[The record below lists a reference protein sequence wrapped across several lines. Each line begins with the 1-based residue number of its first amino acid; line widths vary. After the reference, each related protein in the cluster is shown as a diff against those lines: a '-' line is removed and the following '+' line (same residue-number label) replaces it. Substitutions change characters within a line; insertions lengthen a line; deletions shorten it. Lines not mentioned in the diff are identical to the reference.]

1 MSRAHPDGPSTEP
14 LTTFLAWP
22 AARSAATARVRLA
35 LGTARR
41 PERRR
46 RRTALGQ
53 RHVQL
58 LERPRH
64 LRATRF
70 PHITP
75 RRTHRARTHNNPGLG
90 AARRGHAHARQVKRH
105 ALVGS
110 AFTFPTGVA
119 SRPVG
124 RLWTAPC
131 VDIRKDLSDHP
142 NIMRCRLS
150 RIMSSSR
157 ASQVHTIE
165 QANILFLPVRAMV
178 NQAGEP

>member
-14 LTTFLAWP
+14 LTTFFAWP

-46 RRTALGQ
+46 RRRTALGQ

-58 LERPRH
+58 LEPPRH

-75 RRTHRARTHNNPGLG
+75 RRTHRVRTHNNPGLG

-124 RLWTAPC
+124 RLWTAPLCRYSQRSVRSSQHHEMSTLANHELKSTQLSKPISFFYQC
-131 VDIRKDLSDHP
+131 VP
-142 NIMRCRLS
+142 W
-150 RIMSSSR
+150 
-157 ASQVHTIE
+157 
-165 QANILFLPVRAMV
+165 
-178 NQAGEP
+178 